1 MADKGKS
8 IIIKKI
14 KKGHGGHHGGAWKVA
29 YADFVTAM
37 MAFFLLL
44 WLMTMTDQQKKIA
57 LSKYF
62 TDFSMFEK
70 SGTSMLKEGYSGV
83 MKDPG
88 GGKMSTLD
96 IGKKAAMG
104 QSELLKD
111 KLKKE
116 IEEKLQSLKDQTAVE
131 IFEGGVR
138 IQIFDLEGKS
148 MFLPGSAQLSQSAK
162 QIIKLVGE
170 NIRELPNKI
179 AVEGHT
185 DAAPLKKGQITN
197 WELSTDRA
205 SSARRELELN
215 GVKHDQIA
223 RVVGYADTEPLIKE
237 RPTDPQNRRI
247 SIILLQSKVA
257 EMTQPTKAAP
267 EAKPAQP
274 PPPPPPSPVQQE
286 PAVKKTPAFPQDQ
299 KKDAGG
305 LDLGIRPKGPIEIK
319 GPIKDVAPSPGRQDK
334 PIQPKAEQQKQ
345 VPVERPAPPPP
356 PPPSPKVEPQTKKQP
371 AEKSAPKQDLGIKPI
386 APIVP
391 GVQGKGQPQPVQPKA
406 GQQKQSPD
414 ERPSP
419 PPPPPKS
426 EPKAKKP
433 VAEKPAVKQE
443 QKKAIGIEPIAPIV
457 PGIGR

>member
-44 WLMTMTDQQKKIA
+44 WLLTMTDQQKKIA

-83 MKDPG
+83 LKDPG

-116 IEEKLQSLKDQTAVE
+116 IEEKLQSLKDQTSIE

-148 MFLPGSAQLSQSAK
+148 MFLPGSAQLSQGAK
-162 QIIKLVGE
+162 QIIKLVSE

-215 GVKHDQIA
+215 GVKHEQIA
-223 RVVGYADTEPLIKE
+223 RVVGYADTELLIKE

-257 EMTQPTKAAP
+257 EMTQPTKAP
-267 EAKPAQP
+267 EAKPAPQLAP
-274 PPPPPPSPVQQE
+274 PPPPPPPVQQE
-286 PAVKKTPAFPQDQ
+286 PAVKKAPAFPQEQ
-299 KKDAGG
+299 KKDVAGP
-305 LDLGIRPKGPIEIK
+305 DLGIRPQGPIEIK
-319 GPIKDVAPSPGRQDK
+319 GPIKDVKPSPGRQYK
-334 PIQPKAEQQKQ
+334 
-345 VPVERPAPPPP
+345 
-356 PPPSPKVEPQTKKQP
+356 
-371 AEKSAPKQDLGIKPI
+371 
-386 APIVP
+386 
-391 GVQGKGQPQPVQPKA
+391 PVQPKA
-406 GQQKQSPD
+406 GQQKQAPA
-414 ERPSP
+414 ERPAPSPP

-426 EPKAKKP
+426 EPKAKKQP
-433 VAEKPAVKQE
+433 VGKPETKQE

-457 PGIGR
+457 PGIGK

>member
-1 MADKGKS
+1 MSDKGKS

-44 WLMTMTDQQKKIA
+44 WLMTMTDQQKRIA
-57 LSKYF
+57 LSQYF
-62 TDFSMFEK
+62 TDFSLFEK
-70 SGTSMLKEGYSGV
+70 SGTSMFMEGQSGV
-83 MKDPG
+83 MKDAG
-88 GGKMSTLD
+88 GGKV
-96 IGKKAAMG
+96 KALELG
-104 QSELLKD
+104 QKTGLGPAESLKD

-116 IEEKLQSLKDQTAVE
+116 IEAKLQALKDQALID

-138 IQIFDLEGKS
+138 IQLVDLEGKS
-148 MFLPGSAQLSQSAK
+148 MFLPGSAQLSQNAK
-162 QIIKLVGE
+162 QIIKIVTE
-170 NIRELPNKI
+170 NIKELPNKI

-215 GVKHDQIA
+215 GIKLGQIA
-223 RVVGYADTEPLIKE
+223 RVVGYADTELLDPQN
-237 RPTDPQNRRI
+237 PTDPKNRRI

-257 EMTQPTKAAP
+257 EMTQPTKDT
-267 EAKPAQP
+267 EAKPAP
-274 PPPPPPSPVQQE
+274 HLVPPPPPPSQVQQE
-286 PAVKKTPAFPQDQ
+286 PAVKKAPAFPQEQ

-305 LDLGIRPKGPIEIK
+305 PDLGIRPKGPIEIK
-319 GPIKDVAPSPGRQDK
+319 GPIKDVAPSSGGQVK
-334 PIQPKAEQQKQ
+334 PVQPKAGQQKQ
-345 VPVERPAPPPP
+345 APAERPAPPP

-391 GVQGKGQPQPVQPKA
+391 GVQGKGQAQPVQPKA
-406 GQQKQSPD
+406 GQQKQAPA
-414 ERPSP
+414 ERPAP
-419 PPPPPKS
+419 PPPPRS
-426 EPKAKKP
+426 EPQKQPA
-433 VAEKPAVKQE
+433 AKPAVKQE

-457 PGIGR
+457 PGIGK